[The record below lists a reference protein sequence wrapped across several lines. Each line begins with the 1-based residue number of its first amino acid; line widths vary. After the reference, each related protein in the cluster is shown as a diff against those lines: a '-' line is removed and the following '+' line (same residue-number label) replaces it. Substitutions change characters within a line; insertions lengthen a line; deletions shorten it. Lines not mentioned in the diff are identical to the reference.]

1 MYKLRFRFEKYLL
14 FISEPISRPH
24 LKMEQKEAAEPRVR
38 PSSGTRPS
46 TSTRPSSTTGGR
58 PCFSPSI
65 GITCEIE
72 FQKIK
77 LDIF

>member
-46 TSTRPSSTTGGR
+46 TSSTTGGR